1 MSMMLIYVATGTD
14 RMNFN
19 ININR
24 TTKASTKLYGNVL
37 EKRGE
42 R

>member
-1 MSMMLIYVATGTD
+1 MSMMHIYVATGTD
-14 RMNFN
+14 RMNF
-19 ININR
+19 NINR